1 MKNII
6 LLDLDETLFDF
17 KADEKAALKKTLLT
31 LGIEPTEDALE
42 LYSSIN
48 SAQWKRLEKREI
60 TREQVKANRYRLL
73 FEAMGKSADPQKA
86 NEIYENELSKQGRLL
101 LGAREAL
108 ERLYGKVRLFIA
120 SNGTVEVQK
129 GRIKNTGI
137 GKYFENTFFSEKIG
151 FEKPDKRFFD
161 ACFAE
166 ITHFKK
172 ENAAI
177 IGDSL
182 SSDIIGGKN
191 AGITAIWLNN
201 SGESSPL
208 ADMTLKNIGEAADIV
223 IKGL

>member
-17 KADEKAALKKTLLT
+17 KADEKDALKKTLIG

-60 TREQVKANRYRLL
+60 TREQVKLIRYSLL
-73 FEAMGKSADPQKA
+73 FEALRKNADAQKA
-86 NEIYENELSKQGRLL
+86 NEIYENELAKQGRLL
-101 LGAREAL
+101 SGAREAL

-120 SNGTVEVQK
+120 SNGTVEVQN

-137 GKYFENTFFSEKIG
+137 GKYFENVFFSEKIG

-172 ENAAI
+172 ENTVI

-182 SSDIIGGKN
+182 SSDILGGKN

-201 SGESSPL
+201 SGKSSPL
-208 ADMTLKNIGEAADIV
+208 ADMTVKNIGEAADIV

>member
-31 LGIEPTEDALE
+31 LGIEPTEDALR

-101 LGAREAL
+101 LGARETL

-137 GKYFENTFFSEKIG
+137 GK
-151 FEKPDKRFFD
+151 
-161 ACFAE
+161 
-166 ITHFKK
+166 
-172 ENAAI
+172 
-177 IGDSL
+177 
-182 SSDIIGGKN
+182 
-191 AGITAIWLNN
+191 
-201 SGESSPL
+201 
-208 ADMTLKNIGEAADIV
+208 
-223 IKGL
+223 